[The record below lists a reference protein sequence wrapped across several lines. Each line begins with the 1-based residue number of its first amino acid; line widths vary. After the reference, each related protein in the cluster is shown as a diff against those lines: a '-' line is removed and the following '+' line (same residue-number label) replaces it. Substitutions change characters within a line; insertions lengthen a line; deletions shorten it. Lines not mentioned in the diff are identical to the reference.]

1 MYVFFYIKF
10 VPNVYSYVTA
20 KVSIKFLE
28 VTIQEKCTKFNSL
41 IFFNIVEGSDLHLGV
56 FGMALEQNSK
66 QDLARACQ
74 TP

>member
-28 VTIQEKCTKFNSL
+28 VTIQAKCTKFNSL
-41 IFFNIVEGSDLHLGV
+41 ICSIF
-56 FGMALEQNSK
+56 SK
-66 QDLARACQ
+66 
-74 TP
+74 TVIYI